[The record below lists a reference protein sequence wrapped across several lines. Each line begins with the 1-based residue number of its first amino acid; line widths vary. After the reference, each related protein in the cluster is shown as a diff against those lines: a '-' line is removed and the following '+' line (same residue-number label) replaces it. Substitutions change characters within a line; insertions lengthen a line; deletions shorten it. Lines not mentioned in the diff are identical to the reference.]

1 MLYSRHWNIELITS
15 KHEGLKKN
23 HDTPHPLPQ
32 TYTMRSNKCTCPF
45 PGSIKSMFMTCTY
58 NGSLHT
64 LMETQHGV
72 PIKWIKVQKL
82 QDNSPGLP
90 WCGTG
95 PVPYTSD
102 TSWPA
107 GNRASRWRC
116 VRRVRTGCPSSGR
129 SRPCTPPTTPGHSA
143 EWLCWRQC
151 HLDYKKEKKWLH
163 QELIFTDW
171 SLR

>member
-1 MLYSRHWNIELITS
+1 
-15 KHEGLKKN
+15 
-23 HDTPHPLPQ
+23 
-32 TYTMRSNKCTCPF
+32 
-45 PGSIKSMFMTCTY
+45 MFMTCTY

-151 HLDYKKEKKWLH
+151 HLDYKKEKKWLDPSRTYIYRLIIKVNSILLCSSKIKTEKFN
-163 QELIFTDW
+163 QEFRMDFNSFM
-171 SLR
+171 SLTIDLDI